1 MQLLTDEFIDTFPNE
16 PEHMNDLGKFVFYR
30 TYSRWLEGKG
40 RRETFKEAIRRA
52 VEYNVSLSIKQ
63 TEKNGFDVQF
73 EDIQNEAQ
81 MLFRNIFNLQQ
92 FLSGRTHWVGGAD
105 TKVAEKYPLSNFNC
119 FSEET
124 EFLTDIGIKSFKDFD
139 HNDTINVLNG
149 NGSWSEAIV
158 KNFGKQKLVKLTIRR
173 KGTRY
178 TEDIYTTK
186 EHLWFVD
193 KYDDGHYI
201 KLKTEELKK
210 GDILRSKRRYEHTN
224 LNMCNIGIQHGIVF
238 GDGTYDKRKNHCRI
252 SLIGDK
258 QELLKYFTTG
268 TTCTEGDRD
277 STLVYGL
284 PHYFKKLPP
293 IDSNVEYIKGFIYGL
308 LLADGKI
315 DSSVRISQANFA
327 NVVRIQDMCEII
339 GLTTSKLKEV
349 IRVNNN
355 LGDYG
360 SMYQFTIH
368 KENIIKHGLFTDV
381 YGEEPNVLQWV
392 VEDIEETDRY
402 EDVWCVI
409 EPITN
414 SFTLRGGVHTHN
426 CAFTEVNVWEDLVE
440 MFYLLLIGT
449 GVGVSCSREMAKKLP
464 PVRRNYEL
472 VHSEYKPVIKSE
484 RLEDT
489 KLTIM
494 DNGYAKIYVGDSKE
508 GK

>member
-30 TYSRWLEGKG
+30 TYSRWLEDKG

-105 TKVAEKYPLSNFNC
+105 TKVAEKYPL
-119 FSEET
+119 
-124 EFLTDIGIKSFKDFD
+124 
-139 HNDTINVLNG
+139 
-149 NGSWSEAIV
+149 
-158 KNFGKQKLVKLTIRR
+158 
-173 KGTRY
+173 
-178 TEDIYTTK
+178 
-186 EHLWFVD
+186 
-193 KYDDGHYI
+193 
-201 KLKTEELKK
+201 
-210 GDILRSKRRYEHTN
+210 
-224 LNMCNIGIQHGIVF
+224 
-238 GDGTYDKRKNHCRI
+238 
-252 SLIGDK
+252 
-258 QELLKYFTTG
+258 
-268 TTCTEGDRD
+268 
-277 STLVYGL
+277 
-284 PHYFKKLPP
+284 
-293 IDSNVEYIKGFIYGL
+293 
-308 LLADGKI
+308 
-315 DSSVRISQANFA
+315 ANF
-327 NVVRIQDMCEII
+327 
-339 GLTTSKLKEV
+339 
-349 IRVNNN
+349 
-355 LGDYG
+355 
-360 SMYQFTIH
+360 
-368 KENIIKHGLFTDV
+368 
-381 YGEEPNVLQWV
+381 
-392 VEDIEETDRY
+392 
-402 EDVWCVI
+402 
-409 EPITN
+409 
-414 SFTLRGGVHTHN
+414 N